1 LLSGFRRKSM
11 KTKITEILGIEFP
24 IIQGGMAWVADGKLA
39 AAVSEAG
46 GLGIIGA
53 GNAPPDHV
61 RNQIRLARELTK
73 KPIGVNV
80 YYMSPFVDQVVD
92 VIVEKGVE
100 VITTGAG
107 NPGKHIGKLKEAN
120 VKIFPVV
127 SSVALAKR
135 LERLGVDGV
144 IAEGMECGG
153 HIGELTTFALV
164 PQVVDAVGIPVIAAG
179 GIADGRGF
187 LAAIALGAEGV
198 QIGTR
203 FVCSNE
209 CSVHENYKNILVN
222 AKDRD
227 TTITGQSTGHPVRI
241 LKNKLSKKFEEM
253 EKEGAPIEELEKLG
267 SGKLR
272 AAVVDGDTTWGS
284 VMTGQICGMIGDI
297 KPCKN
302 IILDIINE
310 AKNTLKLMG
319 ESKWEK

>member
-1 LLSGFRRKSM
+1 M

-92 VIVEKGVE
+92 VIVQEGVD

-209 CSVHENYKNILVN
+209 CSVHENYKNMLVN

-253 EKEGAPIEELEKLG
+253 EKAGAPIEELEKLG